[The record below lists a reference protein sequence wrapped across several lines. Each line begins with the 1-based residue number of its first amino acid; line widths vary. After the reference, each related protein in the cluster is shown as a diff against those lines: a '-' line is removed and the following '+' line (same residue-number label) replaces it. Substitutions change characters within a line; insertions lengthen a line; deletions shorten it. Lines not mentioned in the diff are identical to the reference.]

1 MPGCAVAEP
10 GMILCLVSTTPTTDR
25 LAEPLPHEHRPLAV
39 LLVEDDDGDAL
50 IFEDLL
56 AQAKPWATLVRA
68 GTVAAAE
75 LLLRSPVDC
84 VILDLGLPDA
94 TGLDALHRVSTR
106 VEDVPILVL
115 TGDVDDRRGI
125 DAVAAGAQDYL
136 VKGDVDAPTLRRAI
150 RYGIERCRAESS
162 ERKLHDAEVHAQE
175 NARLERGLLPRPLI
189 SDPRVKVRTGSRP
202 GRARTLLGGDFFDI
216 IETPDGTLQA
226 VIGDVSGHGPDEA
239 ALGVCLRVAWRA
251 LMLNGAEPA
260 DALSGMEQVLVHER
274 TDSDQFATVATL
286 CVPADRERVNLLVA
300 GHPPP
305 VLLSPGRDP
314 MVLPVKAGPPLG
326 VAPGATPPAT
336 HADLP
341 AAWSLLLYTDG
352 VIEGHAD
359 GGAARLGQERFVELV
374 GETYAET
381 GDDGLLPRMISR
393 VEAHNGGPLT
403 DDVAALLVGVDGC

>member
-1 MPGCAVAEP
+1 
-10 GMILCLVSTTPTTDR
+10 MISGHVSSTPTTDR
-25 LAEPLPHEHRPLAV
+25 AAEPLPHEHGELTV

-68 GTVAAAE
+68 GSLAQAE
-75 LLLRSPVDC
+75 SLLRSSVDC

-94 TGLDALHRVSTR
+94 AGLDALHRVSRR
-106 VEDVPILVL
+106 VEDVPIIVL
-115 TGDVDDRRGI
+115 TGDIDDRRGV

-136 VKGDVDAPTLRRAI
+136 VKGEVDPPTLRRAI

-162 ERKLHDAEVHAQE
+162 ERKLHDAEIHAQE
-175 NARLERGLLPRPLI
+175 SARLERGLLPRPLI
-189 SDPRVKVRTGSRP
+189 TDARVKVRTGSRP

-216 IETPDGTLQA
+216 IETADGTLQA

-251 LMLNGAEPA
+251 LMLSGADPA
-260 DALSGMEQVLVHER
+260 DALAGIEEVLVHER
-274 TDSDQFATVATL
+274 MDPDQFATVASV
-286 CVPADRERVNLLVA
+286 CIPAERDRVNLLVA

-305 VLLSPGRDP
+305 VLLSPDRDP
-314 MVLPVKAGPPLG
+314 LVLPVRTGPPLG
-326 VAPGATPPAT
+326 VLPGTAQQAT
-336 HADLP
+336 HAELP
-341 AAWSLLLYTDG
+341 DAWSLLLYTDG

-359 GGAARLGQERFVELV
+359 GGGARLGQDRFVDLV
-374 GETYAET
+374 GETYAQV
-381 GDDGLLPRMISR
+381 GDDALLARMIAR

-403 DDVAALLVGVDGC
+403 DDVAALLVGVEGR